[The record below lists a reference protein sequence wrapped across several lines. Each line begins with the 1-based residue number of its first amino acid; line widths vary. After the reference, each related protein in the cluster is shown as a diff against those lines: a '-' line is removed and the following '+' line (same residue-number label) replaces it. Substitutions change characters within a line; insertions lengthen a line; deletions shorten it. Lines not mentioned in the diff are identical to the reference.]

1 MPKFKVMAT
10 SYSYLDAI
18 VEAKD
23 AEEAYS
29 EAQKDYVNWFSPG
42 EHAADFQ
49 IHGDMIVEI
58 KEEEDND

>member
-23 AEEAYS
+23 AEEANALA
-29 EAQKDYVNWFSPG
+29 EADDVNWYSPSITAG
-42 EHAADFQ
+42 DFQ
-49 IHGDMIVEI
+49 IHGDMTVEI
-58 KEEEDND
+58 TEEEDND